1 MPVPQEHAVLVLG
14 LLRRS
19 LREQHR
25 GGKKKKKALKCVAV
39 TQYSVPIGENR
50 LRLRRITEEGS
61 GAESLC

>member
-25 GGKKKKKALKCVAV
+25 GGKKKKKSIEMRGRYTILG
-39 TQYSVPIGENR
+39 PNR
-50 LRLRRITEEGS
+50 
-61 GAESLC
+61 